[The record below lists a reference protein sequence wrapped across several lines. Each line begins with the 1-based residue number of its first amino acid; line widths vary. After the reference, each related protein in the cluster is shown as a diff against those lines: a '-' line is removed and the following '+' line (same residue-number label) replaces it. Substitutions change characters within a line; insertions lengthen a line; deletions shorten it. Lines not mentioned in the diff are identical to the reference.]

1 MIRDA
6 KKPSKTKADS
16 LPLDGVT
23 KRAAEPAAGLKV
35 VAKASGSKATAA
47 KSSAAK
53 ASRPQPLPAKGLG
66 KGVIAVAPPSF
77 RRERALIKKGIW
89 PVAGCD
95 EAGRGPLAGP
105 VVAAAVVLDPKRVPK
120 GLDDS
125 KRLSAE
131 RREELFEEICA
142 TAQVSV
148 VSASPERINRDN
160 ILRASLWALT
170 RAVHALPDLPQHV
183 FVDGRD
189 RLATRCE
196 SEAVI
201 GGDGLIASIAAASII
216 AKVTRDRL
224 MCRLAQQCPGYGFES
239 HKGYGVPEHLAA
251 LSRLGPTVHHRR
263 FFAPVAAA
271 WRKIEGIP
279 VELPAGS
286 GDLFEVAAETSLAAS
301 A

>member
-1 MIRDA
+1 MIRDT
-6 KKPSKTKADS
+6 KKPSKAKANT
-16 LPLDGVT
+16 LPLDGAP
-23 KRAAEPAAGLKV
+23 KRAATTAPG
-35 VAKASGSKATAA
+35 AKAAAKVSASKAATARTTAA
-47 KSSAAK
+47 KGSPAK
-53 ASRPQPLPAKGLG
+53 TSPAKGLG

-77 RRERALIKKGIW
+77 RRERTLIKKGIW

-125 KRLSAE
+125 KRLSAD
-131 RREELFEEICA
+131 RRAELFEEICA

-148 VSASPERINRDN
+148 VCASPERINRDN

-224 MCRLAQQCPGYGFES
+224 MCRLAQECPGYGFES

-271 WRKIEGIP
+271 WQRIEGVP
-279 VELPAGS
+279 VELPVS
-286 GDLFEVAAETSLAAS
+286 GDLFEAATDVQLVAS